1 MPVEV
6 KIWHKEVDKQ
16 GSYVGK
22 IAPRGK
28 YGLLKLLLDAQNI
41 DTNGADFREYNW
53 ANARIRLHAH
63 GIYQPPPLPKQ

>member
-1 MPVEV
+1 MRVEV
-6 KIWHKEVDKQ
+6 EIWHKEVDKQ

-22 IAPRGK
+22 IAPGGK

-41 DTNGADFREYNW
+41 DTSDTAFQEYNW

-63 GIYQPPPLPKQ
+63 GIYQPPALPKQ